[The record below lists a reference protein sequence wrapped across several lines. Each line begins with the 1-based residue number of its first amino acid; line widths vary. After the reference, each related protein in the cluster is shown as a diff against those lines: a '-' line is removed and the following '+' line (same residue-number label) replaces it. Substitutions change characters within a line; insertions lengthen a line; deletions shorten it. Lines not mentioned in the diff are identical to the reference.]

1 MIYIATY
8 IRKLKDRSG
17 NYILPA
23 VRSQCVYMYTSGSNT
38 LDKEFSSLQTKVN
51 QKTTLTEVINK
62 IYPVGAIW
70 FTTSYDSPASL
81 FGGSWERITDRF
93 LVGAGNRY
101 GRGATGGA
109 DSVKLTASQ
118 IPTLSMQILLSKGGY
133 CAGGAIPQ
141 SFVKSS
147 KDPSVVNNDLFADLN
162 GQTCDRIVES
172 SYSNSSLVRYYN
184 SNQASVP
191 TNPPFYACYIW
202 RRTA

>member
-1 MIYIATY
+1 
-8 IRKLKDRSG
+8 
-17 NYILPA
+17 
-23 VRSQCVYMYTSGSNT
+23 MYTSGSNT

-51 QKTTLTEVINK
+51 QKTTLTDVINK
-62 IYPVGAIW
+62 IYPVGAFWI
-70 FTTSYDSPASL
+70 TTSYDSPASL
-81 FGGSWERITDRF
+81 FGGSWEQIHDRF
-93 LVGAGNRY
+93 LIGAGGRY
-101 GRGATGGA
+101 GRGSTGGA
-109 DSVKLTASQ
+109 DSVKLTASN
-118 IPTLSMQILLSKGGY
+118 IPTLSTQILLSKGGY
-133 CAGGAIPQ
+133 CAGGKIPQ

-191 TNPPFYACYIW
+191 TTPPFYACYIW